1 MFLVAEKHMSI
12 TVVKP
17 GLLTTIQDDG
27 RKGYEKFGIVVSGAM
42 DIFSLKLA
50 NILVGNDINEACLE
64 ATVLGPEL
72 KISENTLIAI
82 TGAELSPTINGIS
95 VENNKPIFIKTE
107 SILSFKGPTKGCRA
121 YIAFAGGFLI
131 PKILESKSTYIRGKI
146 GGLNGRALIKGD
158 TIKIGKRSNSSEKI
172 INSLLKYKEKSGF
185 IEAMWFAKNPFNYT
199 NQNQEIRVFEDM
211 QYNLA
216 DKDSLYNFYN
226 NSYKVTSKSDRM
238 GYRLEG
244 SKIKFKEK
252 IEMISGEVSLG
263 TIQVPPDGNPIIL
276 LADRQTAGGYP
287 KFAHVIKADIPL
299 LAQLSP
305 NSSIRF
311 KKVSMYEAEKLYYDN
326 YKYLNEIKNIINL
339 L

>member
-1 MFLVAEKHMSI
+1 
-12 TVVKP
+12 
-17 GLLTTIQDDG
+17 
-27 RKGYEKFGIVVSGAM
+27 M
-42 DIFSLKLA
+42 DIFSLNLA
-50 NILVGNDINEACLE
+50 NILVGNNINEACLE

-82 TGAELSPTINGIS
+82 TGGDLLPTINGVS

-107 SILSFKGPTKGCRA
+107 SILSFKGLKKGCSA

-131 PKILESKSTYIRGKI
+131 PKVLESKSTYIRGKI

-158 TIKIGKRSNSSEKI
+158 IIKIGKKTNLSEKI

-185 IEAMWFAKNPFNYT
+185 IEAMWFVKNPFNYT
-199 NQNQEIRVFEDM
+199 TKNQVIRVFEDM
-211 QYNLA
+211 QYNLT
-216 DKDSLYNFYN
+216 DEESLNNFFN
-226 NSYKVTSKSDRM
+226 KSYTVTSKSDRM

-287 KFAHVIKADIPL
+287 KFVHVIKADIPL
-299 LAQLSP
+299 LAQLPP
-305 NSSIRF
+305 NSTIKF
-311 KKVSMYEAEKLYYDN
+311 KKVSIYEGENLYYNN
-326 YKYLNEIKNIINL
+326 YKYLNEIKNRINL

>member
-1 MFLVAEKHMSI
+1 MSV

-17 GLLTTIQDDG
+17 GLLTTIQDEG

-42 DIFSLKLA
+42 DIFSLNLA
-50 NILVGNDINEACLE
+50 NILVGNNINEACLE

-82 TGAELSPTINGIS
+82 TGGDLLPTINGVS
-95 VENNKPIFIKTE
+95 VENNKPIFIKIE
-107 SILSFKGPTKGCRA
+107 SILSFKGLKKGCRA

-131 PKILESKSTYIRGKI
+131 PKVLESKSTYIRGKI

-158 TIKIGKRSNSSEKI
+158 IIKVGKKTNLSEKI

-185 IEAMWFAKNPFNYT
+185 IEAMWFVKNPFDYT
-199 NQNQEIRVFEDM
+199 TKNQVIRVFEDM
-211 QYNLA
+211 QYSLA
-216 DKDSLYNFYN
+216 DEESLNNFFN
-226 NSYKVTSKSDRM
+226 KSYTVTSKSDRM

-287 KFAHVIKADIPL
+287 KFVHVIKADIPL
-299 LAQLSP
+299 LAQLPP
-305 NSSIRF
+305 NSTIKF
-311 KKVSMYEAEKLYYDN
+311 KKVSIYEGENLYYNN
-326 YKYLNEIKNIINL
+326 YKYLNEIKNRINL

>member
-1 MFLVAEKHMSI
+1 MSI

-17 GLLTTIQDDG
+17 GLLTTIQDEG

-42 DIFSLKLA
+42 DIFSLNLA
-50 NILVGNDINEACLE
+50 NILVGNDINEACIE

-82 TGAELSPTINGIS
+82 TGGDLLPTINGVS
-95 VENNKPIFIKTE
+95 VENNKPIFIKSE
-107 SILSFKGPTKGCRA
+107 SILSFKGLAKGCRA

-131 PKILESKSTYIRGKI
+131 PKVLESKSTYIRGKI
-146 GGLNGRALIKGD
+146 GGINGRVLIKGD
-158 TIKIGKRSNSSEKI
+158 IIKIDKKTNLSEKI

-185 IEAMWFAKNPFNYT
+185 IEAMWFVKNPFNYT
-199 NQNQEIRVFEDM
+199 TKNQVIRVFEDM
-211 QYNLA
+211 QYNLT
-216 DKDSLYNFYN
+216 DEESLNNFFN
-226 NSYKVTSKSDRM
+226 KSYTVTSKSDRM

-287 KFAHVIKADIPL
+287 KFVHVIKADIPL
-299 LAQLSP
+299 LAQLPP
-305 NSSIRF
+305 NSTIKF
-311 KKVSMYEAEKLYYDN
+311 KKVSIYEGENLYYNN
-326 YKYLNEIKNIINL
+326 YKYLNEIKNRINL

>member
-1 MFLVAEKHMSI
+1 MSI

-17 GLLTTIQDDG
+17 GLLTTIQDEG

-42 DIFSLKLA
+42 DIFSLNLA
-50 NILVGNDINEACLE
+50 NILVGNDINEACIE

-82 TGAELSPTINGIS
+82 TGGDLLPTINGVS
-95 VENNKPIFIKTE
+95 VENNKPIFIKSE
-107 SILSFKGPTKGCRA
+107 SILSFKGLAKGCRA

-131 PKILESKSTYIRGKI
+131 PKVLESKSTYIRGKI
-146 GGLNGRALIKGD
+146 GGVNGRVLIKGD
-158 TIKIGKRSNSSEKI
+158 IIKIGKKTNLSEKI

-185 IEAMWFAKNPFNYT
+185 IEAMWFVKNPFDYT
-199 NQNQEIRVFEDM
+199 TKNQVIRVFQDM
-211 QYNLA
+211 QYSLA
-216 DKDSLYNFYN
+216 DEESLNNFFN
-226 NSYKVTSKSDRM
+226 KSYTVTSKSDRM

-287 KFAHVIKADIPL
+287 KFVHVIKADIPL
-299 LAQLSP
+299 LAQLPP
-305 NSSIRF
+305 NSTIKF
-311 KKVSMYEAEKLYYDN
+311 KKVSIYEGEKLYYNN
-326 YKYLNEIKNIINL
+326 YKYLNEIKNRINL

>member
-1 MFLVAEKHMSI
+1 MSV

-17 GLLTTIQDDG
+17 GLLTTIQDEG

-42 DIFSLKLA
+42 DIFSLNLA
-50 NILVGNDINEACLE
+50 NILVGNDINEACIE

-82 TGAELSPTINGIS
+82 TGGDLLPTINGVS

-107 SILSFKGPTKGCRA
+107 SILSFKGLAKGCRA

-131 PKILESKSTYIRGKI
+131 PKVLESKSTYIRGKI
-146 GGLNGRALIKGD
+146 GGVNGRALIKGD
-158 TIKIGKRSNSSEKI
+158 TIKIGKKTSLSEKI
-172 INSLLKYKEKSGF
+172 INSLLKYKEKNGF

-199 NQNQEIRVFEDM
+199 TKNQVIRVFQDM

-216 DKDSLYNFYN
+216 DEKSLNNFF
-226 NSYKVTSKSDRM
+226 NSSYTVTSKSDRM

-299 LAQLSP
+299 LAQLPP

>member
-1 MFLVAEKHMSI
+1 MSV

-17 GLLTTIQDDG
+17 GLLTTIQDEG

-42 DIFSLKLA
+42 DIFSLNLA
-50 NILVGNDINEACLE
+50 NILVGNNINEACLE

-82 TGAELSPTINGIS
+82 TGGDLLPTINGVS

-107 SILSFKGPTKGCRA
+107 SILSFKGLKKGCRA

-131 PKILESKSTYIRGKI
+131 PKVLESKSTYIRGKI
-146 GGLNGRALIKGD
+146 GGFNGRALIKGD
-158 TIKIGKRSNSSEKI
+158 IIKIGKKTNLSEKI

-185 IEAMWFAKNPFNYT
+185 IEAMWFVKNPFDYT
-199 NQNQEIRVFEDM
+199 TKNQVIRVFQDM

-216 DKDSLYNFYN
+216 DEESLNNFFN
-226 NSYKVTSKSDRM
+226 KSYTVTSKSDRM

-252 IEMISGEVSLG
+252 IEMISGGVSLG

-287 KFAHVIKADIPL
+287 KFVHVIKADIPL
-299 LAQLSP
+299 LAQLPP
-305 NSSIRF
+305 NSTIKF
-311 KKVSMYEAEKLYYDN
+311 KKVSIYEGENLYYNN
-326 YKYLNEIKNIINL
+326 YKYLNEIKNRINL

>member
-1 MFLVAEKHMSI
+1 MSV

-17 GLLTTIQDDG
+17 GLLTTIQDEG

-42 DIFSLKLA
+42 DIFSLNLA
-50 NILVGNDINEACLE
+50 NILVGNNINEACLE

-82 TGAELSPTINGIS
+82 TGGDILPTINGVS

-107 SILSFKGPTKGCRA
+107 SILSFKGLAKGCRA

-131 PKILESKSTYIRGKI
+131 PKVLESKSTYIRGKI

-158 TIKIGKRSNSSEKI
+158 IIKVGKKTNLSEKI

-185 IEAMWFAKNPFNYT
+185 IEAMWFVKNPFDYT
-199 NQNQEIRVFEDM
+199 TKNQVIRVFEDM
-211 QYNLA
+211 QYSLA
-216 DKDSLYNFYN
+216 DEESLNNFFN
-226 NSYKVTSKSDRM
+226 KSYTVTSKSDRM

-287 KFAHVIKADIPL
+287 KFVHVIKADIPL
-299 LAQLSP
+299 LAQLPP
-305 NSSIRF
+305 NSTIKF
-311 KKVSMYEAEKLYYDN
+311 KKVSIYEGENLYYNN
-326 YKYLNEIKNIINL
+326 YKYLNEIKNRINL

>member
-1 MFLVAEKHMSI
+1 MSI

-17 GLLTTIQDDG
+17 GLLTTIQDEG

-42 DIFSLKLA
+42 DIFSLNLA
-50 NILVGNDINEACLE
+50 NILVGNDINEACIE

-82 TGAELSPTINGIS
+82 TGGDLLPTINGVS
-95 VENNKPIFIKTE
+95 VENNKPIFIKSE
-107 SILSFKGPTKGCRA
+107 SILSFKGLAKGCRA

-131 PKILESKSTYIRGKI
+131 PKVLESKSTYIRGKI
-146 GGLNGRALIKGD
+146 GGINGRVLIKGD
-158 TIKIGKRSNSSEKI
+158 IIKIDKKTNLSEKI

-185 IEAMWFAKNPFNYT
+185 IEAMWFVKNPFNYT
-199 NQNQEIRVFEDM
+199 TKNQVIRVFEDM
-211 QYNLA
+211 QYNLT
-216 DKDSLYNFYN
+216 DEESLNNFFSK
-226 NSYKVTSKSDRM
+226 SYTVTSKSDRM

-252 IEMISGEVSLG
+252 TEMISGEVSLG

-287 KFAHVIKADIPL
+287 KFVHVIKADIPL
-299 LAQLSP
+299 LAQLPP
-305 NSSIRF
+305 NSTIKF
-311 KKVSMYEAEKLYYDN
+311 KKVSIYEGEMLYYNN
-326 YKYLNEIKNIINL
+326 YKYLNEIKNRINL